1 MYFFHESHSCLSK
14 SLCIYIYICH
24 ELTFFSLQSY
34 IKLIIMCF
42 KYVSFYSEDSCH
54 SGEKNIWLLT
64 TKFPG
69 QNTVR
74 RGRIHSS
81 VEGMNASNFIH
92 KFIQELKAFI
102 SKNNSPYNNRGAWW
116 WTHKELKRK
125 KKQQKIC
132 QNHSLKYHE
141 DCCLFM

>member
-1 MYFFHESHSCLSK
+1 MKAILACLRAYVFTYIFVMNSHFSHYNLISNWL
-14 SLCIYIYICH
+14 LCVLNMHLFILKILVIL
-24 ELTFFSLQSY
+24 E
-34 IKLIIMCF
+34 K
-42 KYVSFYSEDSCH
+42 
-54 SGEKNIWLLT
+54 KNIWLLT

-102 SKNNSPYNNRGAWW
+102 SKSKSPYNNWGAWW

-125 KKQQKIC
+125 NQQQKIC